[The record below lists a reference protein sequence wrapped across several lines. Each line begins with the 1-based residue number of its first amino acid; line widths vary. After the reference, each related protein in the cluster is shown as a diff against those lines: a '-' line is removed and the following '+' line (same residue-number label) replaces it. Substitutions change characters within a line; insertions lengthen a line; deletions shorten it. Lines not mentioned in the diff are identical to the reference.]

1 MKILAL
7 AFIMALM
14 FVMIGADSSSEEDHP
29 VNPFMDIPYPMS
41 ENNFPPPGSPSENNL
56 PKNLGNPNTDPGK
69 SEYPWILSAPR
80 APLNRIPSFPTP
92 TWLDAPRQ
100 KDSSVIHTSN
110 RPIRPF
116 VQSSAVD
123 PIKYVAKPSS
133 APLPPA
139 PACAIE
145 PAGTQPDEV
154 ERALAPLAPAP
165 PAPATPAPATPA
177 PVTHAA
183 PEPYSSTSLD
193 PVGCLNLTPVI
204 YF

>member
-1 MKILAL
+1 MKILLL
-7 AFIMALM
+7 ACIVCVAFARRKRFHFL
-14 FVMIGADSSSEEDHP
+14 GEDHP

-92 TWLDAPRQ
+92 TWLGAPRQ

-116 VQSSAVD
+116 VQPSAVD
-123 PIKYVAKPSS
+123 PIKYVAKPPS

-154 ERALAPLAPAP
+154 EHAPAPPAPAP
-165 PAPATPAPATPA
+165 PAPATSALATPV
-177 PVTHAA
+177 PVTYAA

-193 PVGCLNLTPVI
+193 PEKK
-204 YF
+204 